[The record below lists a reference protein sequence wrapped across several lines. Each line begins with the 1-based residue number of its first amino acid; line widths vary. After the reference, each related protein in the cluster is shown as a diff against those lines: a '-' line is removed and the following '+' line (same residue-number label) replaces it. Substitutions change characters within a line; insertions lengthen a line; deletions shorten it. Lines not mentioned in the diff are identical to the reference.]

1 MIKFFN
7 LLFSVGTMRNAITAR
22 PITGQQAAQA
32 GAAAAGV
39 AQARPMAGGPVTAGP
54 GRPSSY
60 KVIFSFDF

>member
-1 MIKFFN
+1 
-7 LLFSVGTMRNAITAR
+7 MRNAISAR

-39 AQARPMAGGPVTAGP
+39 AQARPMAGGPVAAGP

-60 KVIFSFDF
+60 KVMIYCVIYIFLYKST